1 MINLIIKDLRL
12 SRNVNIF
19 AVIYVL
25 FLAAMGLTQP
35 ISVAVH
41 VLYIMSICMI
51 TFAVIIYDNGYDGR
65 NSTEAILNSLPIDR
79 VDIVKSKYASSLI
92 FAVFNGI
99 IMYIFTNLIKLFVAG
114 VQGEPMALWDISIS
128 IIIILMFYSLYYPF
142 YFKMGEG
149 MRTFNMILWVFIF
162 ILPSIV
168 TKLGKKFQGTAIL
181 KNISEIDPNEG
192 MFIFLAVSVIVY
204 IISLTISKK
213 LYLKREF

>member
-1 MINLIIKDLRL
+1 
-12 SRNVNIF
+12 
-19 AVIYVL
+19 
-25 FLAAMGLTQP
+25 
-35 ISVAVH
+35 
-41 VLYIMSICMI
+41 
-51 TFAVIIYDNGYDGR
+51 
-65 NSTEAILNSLPIDR
+65 
-79 VDIVKSKYASSLI
+79 
-92 FAVFNGI
+92 
-99 IMYIFTNLIKLFVAG
+99 MYIFTNLIKLFVAG